1 LSEEEFIR
9 EVNEDMRHKQLM
21 TIWKKYGVYI
31 IIFLVAVL
39 LFVVSRVVLKNYNE
53 DHYRDVANQYGKV
66 EQNIAA
72 NNMDVAL
79 RELGKLS
86 TTDVGGYKILVAF
99 ETAKIQLEKGNRQKA
114 IDALDKLA
122 HTSGVDKIY
131 RDLANFKA
139 AMIAVDTASYDD
151 MRVRLAPLMI
161 TGNPWEYMAKE
172 LLAMS
177 ALTAGRSAEAKS
189 ILTEIEQDLEAPEDV
204 KTRAKEFSSVI
215 K

>member
-1 LSEEEFIR
+1 MSEEEFIR